1 MSNLNASLPR
11 IRMCP
16 FDQFPLGGVI
26 VYFAFVKEQGRG
38 RSGELKFSQV
48 KKRKGTTSWKNCTFV
63 KTNKKLESKFN
74 GIGLSWT
81 LPSIILLSLPLLQI
95 RGVTLFYPVFSPYFD
110 NSSPII
116 PCRALR
122 DVAAYVLGSSC
133 PLPPR
138 SPRAAAAA
146 APSAPSAAQEEGF
159 HSLFT
164 RRGGDSIPSW
174 IRHGGGP
181 ETMGD
186 VWPGGRSPEAQE
198 DNARW

>member
-1 MSNLNASLPR
+1 M
-11 IRMCP
+11 
-16 FDQFPLGGVI
+16 
-26 VYFAFVKEQGRG
+26 
-38 RSGELKFSQV
+38 
-48 KKRKGTTSWKNCTFV
+48 KNCTFV
-63 KTNKKLESKFN
+63 KTNKKTR
-74 GIGLSWT
+74 IHVQWDR
-81 LPSIILLSLPLLQI
+81 IILDTSLNNPF
-95 RGVTLFYPVFSPYFD
+95 VTSPSPNQGRDTFLPRLFALFWQLAPETA
-110 NSSPII
+110 PII

-122 DVAAYVLGSSC
+122 DVAAYVLDSSC

-146 APSAPSAAQEEGF
+146 APSAPSAAEEEGF

-164 RRGGDSIPSW
+164 RSGDDSIPSW